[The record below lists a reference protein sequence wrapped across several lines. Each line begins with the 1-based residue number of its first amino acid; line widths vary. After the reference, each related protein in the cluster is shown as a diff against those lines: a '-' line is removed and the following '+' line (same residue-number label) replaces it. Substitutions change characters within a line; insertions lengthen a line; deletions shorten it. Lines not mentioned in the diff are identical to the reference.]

1 MENSE
6 ALKVLHNLE
15 ELLKKDDKKVLY
27 DIMTHDF
34 KTRVGLDS
42 YIRLEKYR
50 LNLKLPLCLVNMY
63 EASDQKMMLRVKQDS
78 KSDYE
83 SFANI
88 LFVKEDDGW
97 KLSGVLT

>member
-1 MENSE
+1 
-6 ALKVLHNLE
+6 
-15 ELLKKDDKKVLY
+15 
-27 DIMTHDF
+27 
-34 KTRVGLDS
+34 
-42 YIRLEKYR
+42 
-50 LNLKLPLCLVNMY
+50 
-63 EASDQKMMLRVKQDS
+63 MMLRVKQDS